1 MVRALQKEGEFRY
14 RQAGDN
20 EGHSAKLIV
29 SEIRD
34 RESVT
39 TKLGQLV
46 TGLEI
51 LYMCIQQC

>member
-1 MVRALQKEGEFRY
+1 M
-14 RQAGDN
+14 AGDN

-46 TGLEI
+46 TGLVI
-51 LYMCIQQC
+51 ISVWIATICPA